1 MTNVLRLTATQNG
14 LAICV
19 WLLGSI
25 PGAFLS
31 TIVARRLDPMK
42 SSIVYILLIIINI
55 VLFSF
60 LTGPSK
66 LITTYVI
73 LFLCGISG
81 GWKNNM
87 DRLVSSSI
95 IPTGQD
101 GEMMGF
107 YLFAG
112 QCLSWLPLLVFTSMN
127 EADIKFNISMVTLT
141 VYLVIALIAYL
152 LIGSYPNAR
161 KEVDRATIYGRN
173 SSNVDGDDDD
183 GNKNDGMTMTPASMD
198 ADIVAKE
205 LSLDETDKGKKERSK
220 EEVAGKSQRTAS
232 TTVVDDISE
241 RL

>member
-1 MTNVLRLTATQNG
+1 MANVLDLTATQNG

-31 TIVARRLDPMK
+31 TIVARRSDPLK
-42 SSIVYILLIIINI
+42 SSIVYILFYIMNI

-60 LTGPSK
+60 LTGPGK

-81 GWKNNM
+81 GWKHNM

-95 IPTGQD
+95 IPRGQD

-112 QCLSWLPLLVFTSMN
+112 QCLSWLPLLVFLSMN
-127 EADIKFNISMVTLT
+127 EAGIKFNISMVTLT

-161 KEVDRATIYGRN
+161 KEVDRTTVYGRKN
-173 SSNVDGDDDD
+173 SNVDGDDDD
-183 GNKNDGMTMTPASMD
+183 GNNNDGMTMTPASID
-198 ADIVAKE
+198 ADTVAKE
-205 LSLDETDKGKKERSK
+205 LGLDEADEDKKNESH
-220 EEVAGKSQRTAS
+220 RTAS
-232 TTVVDDISE
+232 TTVVDNISE

>member
-1 MTNVLRLTATQNG
+1 MANVLRLTATQNG

-31 TIVARRLDPMK
+31 TIVARRSDPLK
-42 SSIVYILLIIINI
+42 SSIVYILFYIMNI

-60 LTGPSK
+60 LTGPGK

-81 GWKNNM
+81 GWKHNM

-112 QCLSWLPLLVFTSMN
+112 QCLSWLPLLVFLSMN
-127 EADIKFNISMVTLT
+127 EAGIKFNISMVTLT

-161 KEVDRATIYGRN
+161 KEVDRTTVYGRKN
-173 SSNVDGDDDD
+173 SNVDGDDDD
-183 GNKNDGMTMTPASMD
+183 GNKNDGMTMTPASID
-198 ADIVAKE
+198 ADTVAKE
-205 LSLDETDKGKKERSK
+205 LGLDEADEGKKNE
-220 EEVAGKSQRTAS
+220 SQRTAS
-232 TTVVDDISE
+232 TTVVDEVSE